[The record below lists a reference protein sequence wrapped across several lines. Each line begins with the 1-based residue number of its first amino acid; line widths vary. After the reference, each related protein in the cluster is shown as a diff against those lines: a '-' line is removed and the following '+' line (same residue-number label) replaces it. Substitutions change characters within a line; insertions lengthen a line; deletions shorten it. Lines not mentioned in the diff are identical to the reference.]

1 MEEELRMKG
10 FYNSVN
16 ELFNT
21 AACSTE
27 YKALLAE
34 MLARKWRAI
43 SDNLINKKLAE
54 ISQETGKEQQKDV
67 QQDSHK
73 A

>member
-16 ELFNT
+16 DLFNK

-34 MLARKWRAI
+34 MLAHKWRTI
-43 SDNLINKKLAE
+43 SDGQINQALASIE
-54 ISQETGKEQQKDV
+54 RKGAEQDEQNSN
-67 QQDSHK
+67 QD
-73 A
+73 

>member
-16 ELFNT
+16 DLFNKAT
-21 AACSTE
+21 CSTE

-34 MLARKWRAI
+34 MLAHKWRVI
-43 SDNLINKKLAE
+43 SDGQINQALANLERKGAE
-54 ISQETGKEQQKDV
+54 QNEQISH
-67 QQDSHK
+67 QD
-73 A
+73 